1 MNDLNKSGAGRP
13 QISPQMLRNS
23 KNIVCECGGLI
34 FSEKLFFK
42 KISAIISPSGKE
54 EVAPMPIIVCEACG
68 KVPSAF
74 DTQKVLPEEIKA
86 VKETSTRKDFY
97 VKGDIIAEGD
107 IKSMEDIKL
116 INKDGTPKTQEQ
128 FNEENN

>member
-1 MNDLNKSGAGRP
+1 MDNLGKAGMGKP

-54 EVAPMPIIVCEACG
+54 EVAPMPIIVCENCG
-68 KVPSAF
+68 GVPSAF
-74 DTQKVLPEEIKA
+74 DTQNVLPKEIKA
-86 VKETSTRKDFY
+86 VKSETLQS
-97 VKGDIIAEGD
+97 EGEPD
-107 IKSMEDIKL
+107 S
-116 INKDGTPKTQEQ
+116 
-128 FNEENN
+128 EN